1 MTTLIR
7 RVRDALQTI
16 NVGSLTGDLL
26 DLGAEITPFE
36 MLGVRL
42 TETPRPV
49 IRITVDGGITK
60 ANLTESDPDST
71 VSASAIMSRI
81 SNNVRS
87 TCDMMIFA
95 GSAPASTAIVIA
107 SIGALVA
114 RPG

>member
-26 DLGAEITPFE
+26 DLGAEITPFK

-71 VSASAIMSRI
+71 VSASAIIDGAPPQESPREW
-81 SNNVRS
+81 
-87 TCDMMIFA
+87 
-95 GSAPASTAIVIA
+95 SAAV
-107 SIGALVA
+107 LHKHQ
-114 RPG
+114 